1 MKKFAI
7 LLILI
12 LFTSNIVSASDTE
25 WWNKYGDEILV
36 GNLEKVYVQ
45 NPDLK
50 MAALKTK
57 QMQEVV
63 KMARANELPQVG
75 FDPNISWEIRSSDV
89 HFGNVIIP
97 DYSQGRCLLPL
108 AMSYEIDLY
117 GKNHLQTKSFKKL
130 SEMTVQDEQM
140 ARILIS
146 SNFTA
151 NYFNL
156 IRTDRLIQNN
166 KKLVELQEQIAKMQR
181 IKYEKGLCGEPEVL
195 SEEQTL
201 TSFKEELNNL
211 EAEQEVIKNQLITLI
226 GEKDLKDIQRNNIE
240 NIKIFDVPEYLDS
253 SVITKRPDFIKSEL
267 YVKKSGFDVRVA
279 RRELLPSFTI
289 YGNAGFNAYSL
300 NRLFTNRSFLS
311 TVGILPSWDVFTGG
325 RKMANL
331 RYRKLECK
339 KAVEDYNKTVLTCLQ
354 ELNNSLCRIKSVRKN
369 YNESSRRN
377 ELEMEKFALTQT
389 KYNIG
394 ATSMLD
400 EMKEQRNLYVRENE
414 AITQKANYLVMTI
427 ELYKALGGQD
437 YTTAQQHID
446 SDNNSTL

>member
-1 MKKFAI
+1 
-7 LLILI
+7 
-12 LFTSNIVSASDTE
+12 
-25 WWNKYGDEILV
+25 
-36 GNLEKVYVQ
+36 
-45 NPDLK
+45 
-50 MAALKTK
+50 
-57 QMQEVV
+57 
-63 KMARANELPQVG
+63 MARANELPQVG

-253 SVITKRPDFIKSEL
+253 SVITKRPDFIKSEIGHRTNIVTSGISSSIAIMACSSSPELFDQIFLINPESVVESSL
-267 YVKKSGFDVRVA
+267 YPGKNAKLYKFILDTPIIGSLIYNIAFSRSRIEKALAADYFYNPYSMHARYADAFYEAAHLGKSPKSVFASITCNYTRCSIANALKKIDNSICIICGSA
-279 RRELLPSFTI
+279 HPANKELIREFKNCNPAVEAYIIQKSKLLPH
-289 YGNAGFNAYSL
+289 
-300 NRLFTNRSFLS
+300 
-311 TVGILPSWDVFTGG
+311 
-325 RKMANL
+325 
-331 RYRKLECK
+331 
-339 KAVEDYNKTVLTCLQ
+339 
-354 ELNNSLCRIKSVRKN
+354 
-369 YNESSRRN
+369 
-377 ELEMEKFALTQT
+377 MEKPVDV
-389 KYNIG
+389 YNLI
-394 ATSMLD
+394 
-400 EMKEQRNLYVRENE
+400 K
-414 AITQKANYLVMTI
+414 TI
-427 ELYKALGGQD
+427 
-437 YTTAQQHID
+437 
-446 SDNNSTL
+446 

>member
-1 MKKFAI
+1 MKKLV
-7 LLILI
+7 LLLG
-12 LFTSNIVSASDTE
+12 LFVIYTSNLALASDTE
-25 WWNKYGDEILV
+25 WWNKYGDEVLV

-50 MAALKTK
+50 IAALKTK

-63 KMARANELPQVG
+63 KMAFANELPQIG

-117 GKNHLQTKSFKKL
+117 GKNHLQTKSYKKM
-130 SEMTVQDEQM
+130 SEMTIQDEQM
-140 ARILIS
+140 ARIFIS
-146 SNFTA
+146 SSFSA

-156 IRTDRLIQNN
+156 LRTDRLIQNS
-166 KKLVELQEQIAKMQR
+166 KKLVELQQEIAKMQR

-201 TSFKEELNNL
+201 TMFKEDLNNL
-211 EAEQEVIKNQLITLI
+211 ESEQEVIKNQLITLI
-226 GEKDLKDIQRNNIE
+226 GEKNLKDIERNKIE

-267 YVKKSGFDVRVA
+267 YIQKTGLDARVA
-279 RRELLPSFTI
+279 RRELLPSFTV
-289 YGNAGFNAYSL
+289 YGNVGFNAYSL

-311 TVGILPSWDVFTGG
+311 TIGILPSWDVFTGG

-331 RYRKLECK
+331 RYRKLESK
-339 KAVEDYNKTVLTCLQ
+339 KAVEEYNKTILTCLQ
-354 ELNNSLCRIKSVRKN
+354 ELNNSLFRIKSVKKN
-369 YNESSRRN
+369 YNESTRRN
-377 ELEMEKFALTQT
+377 ELEETKFALTKT
-389 KYNIG
+389 KLKIG

-400 EMKEQRNLYVRENE
+400 EMKEERNLYMRENE

-437 YTTAQQHID
+437 YT
-446 SDNNSTL
+446 SENTL

>member
-1 MKKFAI
+1 MKKLV
-7 LLILI
+7 LLLG
-12 LFTSNIVSASDTE
+12 LFVIYTSNLALASDTE
-25 WWNKYGDEILV
+25 WWNKYGDEVLV

-50 MAALKTK
+50 IAALKTK

-63 KMARANELPQVG
+63 KMAFANELPQIG

-117 GKNHLQTKSFKKL
+117 GKNHLQTKSFKKM
-130 SEMTVQDEQM
+130 SEMTIQDEQM
-140 ARILIS
+140 ARIFIS
-146 SNFTA
+146 SSFSA

-156 IRTDRLIQNN
+156 LRTDRLIQNS
-166 KKLVELQEQIAKMQR
+166 KKLVELQQEIAKMQR

-201 TSFKEELNNL
+201 TMFKEDLNNL
-211 EAEQEVIKNQLITLI
+211 ESEQEVIKNQLITLI
-226 GEKDLKDIQRNNIE
+226 GEKNLKDIERNKIE

-267 YVKKSGFDVRVA
+267 YIQKTGLDARVA
-279 RRELLPSFTI
+279 RRELLPSFTV
-289 YGNAGFNAYSL
+289 YGNVGFNAYSL

-311 TVGILPSWDVFTGG
+311 TIGILPSWDVFTGG

-331 RYRKLECK
+331 RVK
-339 KAVEDYNKTVLTCLQ
+339 KAEYEKMLQNYEKTNLTALQ
-354 ELNNSLCRIKSVRKN
+354 ELNDALVAIKHDKTKL
-369 YNESSRRN
+369 NETIKQN
-377 ELEMEKFALTQT
+377 ELEIKDYSLRELRFSEGVISKLELIQSKENLLST
-389 KYNIG
+389 KLLVLNNKADCFIDYIG
-394 ATSMLD
+394 
-400 EMKEQRNLYVRENE
+400 
-414 AITQKANYLVMTI
+414 
-427 ELYKALGGQD
+427 LYKTLG
-437 YTTAQQHID
+437 ANI
-446 SDNNSTL
+446 